1 MVIEPNR
8 EILPLGMAPPRPRIR
23 YQFPKRMRLLVASDF
38 ERVFAARSSAGDG
51 MIVLYGA
58 PSGLE
63 YPRLGLVVSRKL
75 GNSVAR
81 SRWKRALREAFR
93 LTQHALPPLDLVC
106 LPRPA
111 AQRDTHRLCESFPV
125 LATRIAR
132 RFERDKQG

>member
-1 MVIEPNR
+1 MVIEPKS
-8 EILPLGMAPPRPRIR
+8 ELFPLGMAPPCPMAS
-23 YQFPKRMRLLVASDF
+23 YQFPKRKRLLVASDF
-38 ERVFAARSSAGDG
+38 ERVFAARSSAADG
-51 MIVLYGA
+51 MLVLYGA

-63 YPRLGLVVSRKL
+63 YPRLGLVVSRRL

-81 SRWKRALREAFR
+81 NRWKRALREAFR

-111 AQRDTHRLCESFPV
+111 ARPEFHRLCESFPV